1 MAQEIAQTPSLEW
14 VVNTSVSL
22 ANIAA
27 TKLDFGAPA
36 DAQLAID
43 ALSGILKEVGHRLQ
57 DAEAP
62 LRQTLAQLQMAYA
75 TRLAP
80 PTGDP
85 SQR

>member
-14 VVNTSVSL
+14 VVNTAVSL

-75 TRLAP
+75 TRVAP
-80 PTGDP
+80 PGARP
-85 SQR
+85 GNA